1 MPRSNINT
9 GLIPFFW
16 TPTYLY
22 GQYFFYWVKYIS
34 NKGLINKV

>member
-9 GLIPFFW
+9 GLIPFFLDAYIFIW
-16 TPTYLY
+16 PV
-22 GQYFFYWVKYIS
+22 FFYWVKYIS